1 MNINGLNN
9 GSISKADRSDRSNRA
24 DRPDRP
30 DRTGASQ
37 RSDRSSEI
45 VRPEGGNDAIDSK
58 GGDQVE
64 TSVAGFIQ
72 NVVDQ
77 AIIDLADRLNSVTSR
92 RDELLAKA
100 DDPEAIRRAARGFL
114 EGESSEVTKL

>member
-24 DRPDRP
+24 DRPDRA
-30 DRTGASQ
+30 GSSQ
-37 RSDRSSEI
+37 RSERSSEI
-45 VRPEGGNDAIDSK
+45 VRPEGENDAIDSK

-100 DDPEAIRRAARGFL
+100 DDPEAIRSAARGFL
-114 EGESSEVTKL
+114 EGETSEVTKF